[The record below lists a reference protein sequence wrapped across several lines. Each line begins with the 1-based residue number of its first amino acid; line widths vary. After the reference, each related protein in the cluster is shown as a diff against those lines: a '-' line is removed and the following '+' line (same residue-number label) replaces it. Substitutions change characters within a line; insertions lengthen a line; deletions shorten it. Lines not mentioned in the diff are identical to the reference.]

1 MYMYAVAVLSCVMIY
16 GQGADDSLIKIWSSY
31 SGRLMATLR
40 GHSAEISDMAVS
52 HDNRLLASGSCDKS
66 VRIWNLKTTAPV
78 AVLHGHS
85 GMITSI
91 EVIFCHI
98 ISNNYSKLLLIL
110 RRFCMDPQSPLHRK
124 ICGLIQCLLPPDSF
138 ARSRVLISGTWHQL
152 VPTAASAFGL
162 GFQKPWSF
170 CKQLSKYLISLQV
183 V

>member
-1 MYMYAVAVLSCVMIY
+1 MYAVAVLSCVMIY

-91 EVIFCHI
+91 EVIFL
-98 ISNNYSKLLLIL
+98 SY
-110 RRFCMDPQSPLHRK
+110 
-124 ICGLIQCLLPPDSF
+124 
-138 ARSRVLISGTWHQL
+138 HQ
-152 VPTAASAFGL
+152 
-162 GFQKPWSF
+162 Q
-170 CKQLSKYLISLQV
+170 
-183 V
+183 